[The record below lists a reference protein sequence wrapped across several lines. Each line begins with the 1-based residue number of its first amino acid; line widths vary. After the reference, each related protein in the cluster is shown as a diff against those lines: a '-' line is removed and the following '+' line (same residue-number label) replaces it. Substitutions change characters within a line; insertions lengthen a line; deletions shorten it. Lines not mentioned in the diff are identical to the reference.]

1 MAMPH
6 PSLAVYTP
14 SAVDPF
20 DYTKAAHLLNRAG
33 FGGTPAEIERVMK
46 LGPRNAV
53 DWLLDF
59 PDAPADELSQDDV
72 PNMSAVDGYPTS
84 FREYRKLLESKT
96 REERM
101 ALQQQFQAANRE
113 AVRETRAWW
122 MRRMA
127 YGPFPLQE
135 KLTFFWHGHFT
146 TSAQDE
152 RSAMLIWNQNET
164 LRRFAAGNFRA
175 FTHNISRDPAM
186 LDYLNNSQ
194 NKKGR
199 PNENYA
205 RELMELFT
213 LGIGHYTEA
222 DIKEAA
228 RAFTGWAHEGD
239 EYVFRKYDHDFDEKT
254 FFGKRGNWDGS
265 DVIEIILSRKRCSEY
280 IAARLWSYFVAD
292 PVDESLAEAL
302 GETMYSA
309 KYDLRP
315 VLRQIFTSKGFYDP
329 KVIGSQ
335 IKSPIQLVIGTIR
348 QLDLEM
354 PSVGALQNALTQ
366 MGQVPLAPPNVK
378 GWPGGRTWINT
389 TTLFVRYNTALWLT
403 GGEVPAATGRK
414 MLDRVMKRNGQ
425 VNFNPAAGEND
436 VDAVVNA
443 WTSKLIQRPVGDKQK
458 KVLAEALAG
467 KPNREENVR
476 RMVQL
481 IVSMPEYQ
489 LC

>member
-1 MAMPH
+1 MATSP

-14 SAVDPF
+14 TADDPF

-33 FGGTPAEIERVMK
+33 FGGTPTEIERVVKM
-46 LGPRNAV
+46 GPRDAV

-59 PDAPADELSQDDV
+59 PDAPAEELSQDDV
-72 PNMSAVDGYPTS
+72 PNMSSVEGYPSS
-84 FREYRKLLESKT
+84 FREYRRLLESKP

-122 MRRMA
+122 IRRMA

-146 TSAQDE
+146 TSAVDE

-194 NKKGR
+194 NRKGR

-213 LGIGHYTEA
+213 LGIGHYSEQ

-228 RAFTGWAHEGD
+228 RSFTGWAHEG
-239 EYVFRKYDHDFDEKT
+239 EEFVFRKYDHDFDDKT
-254 FFGKRGNWDGS
+254 FFGRRGPWDGS
-265 DVIEIILSRKRCSEY
+265 DVIEIILSRKRCAEY
-280 IAARLWSYFVAD
+280 ICSRLWTYFVAD
-292 PVDESLAEAL
+292 PVDPAIAESLGDTL
-302 GETMYSA
+302 YDA
-309 KYDLRP
+309 KYDMRP
-315 VLRQIFTSKGFYDP
+315 VLRRMFTSKAFYD
-329 KVIGSQ
+329 KSVIGGQ
-335 IKSPIQLVIGTIR
+335 IKSPVQLVVGTVR
-348 QLDLEM
+348 QLGLEM
-354 PSVGALQNALTQ
+354 PPVNSLQNALSQ

-389 TTLFVRYNTALWLT
+389 TTLFVRYNTGLWLA
-403 GGEVPAATGRK
+403 GGEVPAATGRR
-414 MLDRVMKRNGQ
+414 MADRMMKRNDRT
-425 VNFNPAAGEND
+425 NFVPNGGGDPAAV
-436 VDAVVNA
+436 VDDWLA
-443 WTSKLIQRPVGDKQK
+443 KLIQRPVGDKQK
-458 KVLAEALAG
+458 KPLMEALG
-467 KPNREENVR
+467 TRPNREENVR